1 MSRFCSSHKVNGM
14 YANNFQSTAS
24 VLLSGNNFGKIDKM
38 AKYMGLAFPSKATFF
53 RLQRLY
59 FIPVIDE
66 WWRWMQ
72 GELQKEFLGKEVV
85 VGGDGQCDSPGYN
98 AKNLSY
104 FLMEVT
110 SGYILEL
117 EVLDKRHVGL
127 STNLERKALVNALQ
141 RLKEIL
147 NVVELVTDV
156 STSITKIMGILVCS
170 SITSSIIL

>member
-1 MSRFCSSHKVNGM
+1 
-14 YANNFQSTAS
+14 
-24 VLLSGNNFGKIDKM
+24 
-38 AKYMGLAFPSKATFF
+38 
-53 RLQRLY
+53 
-59 FIPVIDE
+59 
-66 WWRWMQ
+66 MQ

>member
-1 MSRFCSSHKVNGM
+1 
-14 YANNFQSTAS
+14 
-24 VLLSGNNFGKIDKM
+24 
-38 AKYMGLAFPSKATFF
+38 
-53 RLQRLY
+53 
-59 FIPVIDE
+59 
-66 WWRWMQ
+66 MQ

-127 STNLERKALVNALQ
+127 SSTNMERKALVNALQ
-141 RLKEIL
+141 RLEEIL
-147 NVVELVTDV
+147 NVVELVTDA
-156 STSITKIMGILVCS
+156 STSVTKIMGILLCLPVVLFCDY
-170 SITSSIIL
+170 L